1 MSDSFVTLWTVPARL
16 PCPWDSPGKN
26 TRVGCYFLLQ
36 GIFPSQRLNPCLLLW
51 QVDSLPVSHQGIT
64 ICFLPNVNY
73 NHHLF
78 WVEGEETETQGRSY
92 TPRLG
97 MKHVFM
103 GRNSV
108 HSRIIINNDNYDAY
122 YLVTAFTCRELI
134 FTRVASFTSQTGC
147 NIISA
152 LQLRKQRLCDLTS
165 SAQGP
170 TDRRRAGV
178 HTQTDCGAYSLKF
191 LCHLGSS
198 ISLVV
203 WVM

>member
-1 MSDSFVTLWTVPARL
+1 MDCTCQASVSMGFSRQEYQSGLLFP
-16 PCPWDSPGKN
+16 SPG
-26 TRVGCYFLLQ
+26 
-36 GIFPSQRLNPCLLLW
+36 
-51 QVDSLPVSHQGIT
+51 DLPKPETEPLSAAFAGGFFT
-64 ICFLPNVNY
+64 TEPLGLPICFLLNVNY

-103 GRNSV
+103 GWNSV

-122 YLVTAFTCRELI
+122 CLVTAFTCRELI
-134 FTRVASFTSQTGC
+134 FMPVASFTFQTGC

-191 LCHLGSS
+191 LCHLGNS